1 MLTAHATIL
10 CVAQSWR
17 QFQTGIWLLWSCPFR
32 NETRYV
38 QLYLK
43 IVELLFYEDKNSS
56 GSHFCIKVW
65 ATSQRWNLVWTRR
78 LLSCFYVIHNRIHC
92 GLNVTQIILKNDVG
106 IKATLDT
113 VSGAV
118 LCDLD
123 ITVFIGRKLQ
133 FKIPYNLFYFQNI
146 INMHILCLGY
156 LWLHFRV

>member
-1 MLTAHATIL
+1 M
-10 CVAQSWR
+10 
-17 QFQTGIWLLWSCPFR
+17 
-32 NETRYV
+32 
-38 QLYLK
+38 
-43 IVELLFYEDKNSS
+43 
-56 GSHFCIKVW
+56 
-65 ATSQRWNLVWTRR
+65 WTRR

-156 LWLHFRV
+156 L